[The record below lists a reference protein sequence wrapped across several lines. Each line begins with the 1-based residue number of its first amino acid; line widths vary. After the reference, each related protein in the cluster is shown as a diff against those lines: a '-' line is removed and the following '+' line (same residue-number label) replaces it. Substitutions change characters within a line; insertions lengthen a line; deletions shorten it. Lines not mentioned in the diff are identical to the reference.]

1 MFHLLD
7 RVVDELNPELA
18 AACLHPQ
25 RRLVLLRTSKRLRA
39 AVTKLRLGLDLMVH
53 NMRNNAPQS
62 LLHYASI
69 FRLQSIDLTHAQIT
83 PEMVDAFATVKDA
96 DWSHLHTLML
106 GRRFGKD
113 GPELRLAPWLARCSK
128 LAATDVLRRGFHDE
142 HLWETLRGCH
152 ALDLTQFHMG
162 KANAESIGRRLAGCS
177 QLTKLKLR
185 DNNPLCTVLMLE
197 IALADNASVTD
208 LNLERTRFD
217 KPQLIRAMA
226 TWRPSRLSL
235 VSLEIGHNNFCT
247 TMFQFLGTELAYCT
261 NLQRL
266 DIEATNMNGISLQE
280 FVRALTMRQERAVLP
295 KLTDLYMGYAVG
307 VTAET
312 SVEDMRKL
320 MRALPGVVKLDM
332 RACDFD
338 AKIVSAMHEEGWLSQ
353 IYELNLARNNL
364 CWHAGHIMGQL
375 VQDPIAMEVLD
386 LSSNRWG
393 NGEAHHVGMFLR
405 KCVKLQSIRIGT
417 DEEISEATAVI
428 LAESLCEN
436 SSLRSVV
443 LPWGNLHVEAMQR
456 LGQMVARNPRLE
468 TLDIHNSRISNHGV
482 LAMLRE
488 IQSPCMLRDLNLCSN
503 DLGDTGVGW
512 LVQSPAAFPW
522 LMRLG
527 LASCRVSDTGA
538 QMLAGVVRR
547 WQALQVLDLIGNQIT
562 DEGAQHLLSG
572 CRGVKLMLGG
582 NLLSVDMC
590 ARLRVKL

>member
-62 LLHYASI
+62 LLHYAGI

-106 GRRFGKD
+106 GRPFPKN
-113 GPELRLAPWLARCSK
+113 GPELRLAPWLARCTK
-128 LAATDVLRRGFHDE
+128 LVATDVLRRGFDDDHV
-142 HLWETLRGCH
+142 WETLRECH
-152 ALDLTQFHMG
+152 ALDLTQLRVTNTQ
-162 KANAESIGRRLAGCS
+162 ADTLGRRLADLS
-177 QLTKLKLR
+177 RLTKLNLKH
-185 DNNPLCTVLMLE
+185 NNAFRTVLMLE
-197 IALADNASVTD
+197 IALADNSNLTD
-208 LNLERTRFD
+208 LNLEDTSLNQ
-217 KPQLIRAMA
+217 PQLIRAMA
-226 TWRPSRLSL
+226 AWQLSRLSL
-235 VSLEIGHNNFCT
+235 VSLEIGHNHFCT
-247 TMFQFLGTELAYCT
+247 TMFQLLGTELAYCT

-266 DIEATNMNGISLQE
+266 DIEASNMDGIGLQE
-280 FVRALTMRQERAVLP
+280 FVRGLTMRQERGVLP
-295 KLTDLYMGYAVG
+295 KLTDLCMGYAVG
-307 VTAET
+307 VTGET
-312 SVEDMRKL
+312 SVQDMRKL
-320 MRALPGVVKLDM
+320 MRALPGVARLDM
-332 RACDFD
+332 VGCYFD

-375 VQDPIAMEVLD
+375 VQEPIAMEVLD

-417 DEEISEATAVI
+417 DEEISAATAVI
-428 LAESLCEN
+428 LADSLCQN

-443 LPWGNLHVEAMQR
+443 LPWGNLQVEAMQR

-512 LVQSPAAFPW
+512 LVQSHAAFPW
-522 LMRLG
+522 LMRLR
-527 LASCRVSDTGA
+527 LASCRVSDPGA
-538 QMLAGVVRR
+538 QMLAAVVRR
-547 WQALQVLDLIGNQIT
+547 WQSLQVLDLIGNQIT
-562 DEGAQHLLSG
+562 DEGAQHLLNG

-582 NLLSVDMC
+582 NLLSVGMSK
-590 ARLRVKL
+590 RLCVKL